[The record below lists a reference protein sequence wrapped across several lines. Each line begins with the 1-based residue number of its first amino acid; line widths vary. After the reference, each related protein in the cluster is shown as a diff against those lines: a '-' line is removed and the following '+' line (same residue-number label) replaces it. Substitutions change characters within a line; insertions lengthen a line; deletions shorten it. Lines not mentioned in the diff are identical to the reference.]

1 MAVPLAILDFGR
13 FPIDPNYSKRTLDRT
28 RKLKYDYRLIPTFED
43 DFRLTPTFEDDFR
56 LTPILDGD
64 SQSRGFVWRH
74 TVGGI
79 VTAGEVD
86 EYAT

>member
-43 DFRLTPTFEDDFR
+43 DFRLTP
-56 LTPILDGD
+56 ILDGD